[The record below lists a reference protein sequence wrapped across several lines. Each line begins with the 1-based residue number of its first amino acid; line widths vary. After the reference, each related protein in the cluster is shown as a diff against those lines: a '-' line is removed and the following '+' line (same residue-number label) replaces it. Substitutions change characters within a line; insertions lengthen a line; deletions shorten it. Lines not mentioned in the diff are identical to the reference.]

1 LINFILVCAGL
12 LLLSGLF
19 YLLPTRARHEQGDE
33 RGERNLDWYRQRQS
47 ELAEQGDSQLLGD
60 VKLRLLEDMP
70 AQAALPTSNQ
80 LSQSTFPRW
89 ILLPLVAIA
98 SGLLYFMLG
107 AAPDVQINKQLEAIN
122 EQSTPEQMQEVMK
135 SIEQRSLQRPDNLHY
150 QSLLGRFYMGQ
161 QDYSMAA
168 QTYSSL
174 AQEIPGD
181 DQILAYAAQA
191 EYLAGNRI
199 LTDEAQLL
207 AEQSLAI
214 NPSQRTA
221 LGLLGMAAFEQGQY
235 RAAIGYWERLLAM
248 EPPGSE
254 ASVMIAGVVERARE
268 KLGEGGQSTAQ
279 AEIATPV
286 NAAPVSAGVTVHVSL
301 PEGVSID
308 ASDTVFVLARAANSN
323 SRMPIAV
330 QRLSG
335 ADLPLT
341 LRLDDSSSMAG
352 QKLSEAESIVVIVQV
367 SPNGQPGEANATW
380 LGNGGPIEPSLDAEP
395 LEIVLQSGN

>member
-1 LINFILVCAGL
+1 MINFILVCAGL

-19 YLLPTRARHEQGDE
+19 YLLPSRARHEQGDE

-70 AQAALPTSNQ
+70 AQAMSPTPNQ

-98 SGLLYFMLG
+98 SSLLYFMLG
-107 AAPDVQINKQLEAIN
+107 AAPDVQISKQLEAIN

-135 SIEQRSLQRPDNLHY
+135 SIELRSKQRPDNPHY
-150 QSLLGRFYMGQ
+150 RALLGRFYMGQ

-168 QTYSSL
+168 QTYSAL
-174 AQEIPGD
+174 AQETPGD

-199 LTDEAQLL
+199 LTDAAQML

-214 NPSQRTA
+214 NPRQRTS

-235 RAAIGYWERLLAM
+235 RAAIEYWERLLAM
-248 EPPGSE
+248 EPQGSE
-254 ASVMIAGVVERARE
+254 AAVMIAGVVERARE
-268 KLGEGGQSTAQ
+268 KLGEGGQPTAQ
-279 AEIATPV
+279 AEITT
-286 NAAPVSAGVTVHVSL
+286 PVSAGVTVHVSL

-367 SPNGQPGEANATW
+367 SPDGQPGEANATW
-380 LGNGGPIEPSLDAEP
+380 LGNGGPIKPSLDTEP
-395 LEIVLQSGN
+395 LVIVLQSGN